1 MQLSFPPWETNAL
14 LASLDNGKK
23 VRSVSFAVKSS
34 RIRGGEHMKRNLMTM
49 IAGLGLLALAGNAW
63 ADGQLNIYNWG
74 DYTSPDL
81 IKKFEQTYNVHVT
94 ITDYD
99 SNDTALAK
107 IKSGGHGFD
116 IVVPSANFVPIY
128 IQEGLL
134 AETRPDQM
142 ENFKH
147 MDPKWVDVTFD
158 PGRHYT
164 VPWQWGSVGMLV
176 NTKFYSGDP
185 NTSAIFLDP
194 PDELKGRINVVP
206 EMGDVMNL
214 AIRYVGGQPCTG
226 DKGVLRKVRD
236 KLMAAKPHWISMD
249 PATPEKYSK
258 EDLAAGVNWNGWA
271 LRARLQNDKLVYGYP
286 KEGFPLFMDN
296 VAVLKDA
303 KNIENAKL
311 FQNFI
316 MAPENAAMISAFARY
331 ANGIKGSE
339 AFMPEDM
346 KTAPEVSIPKEFER
360 MGKLSETCPPEVQA
374 LYTEIWTEL
383 TK

>member
-1 MQLSFPPWETNAL
+1 MKFK
-14 LASLDNGKK
+14 LAS
-23 VRSVSFAVKSS
+23 VV
-34 RIRGGEHMKRNLMTM
+34 
-49 IAGLGLLALAGNAW
+49 AGLAMSFSANA
-63 ADGQLNIYNWG
+63 AMAEGELHIYNWG

-81 IKKFEQTYNVHVT
+81 IKKFEETYKVKVT

-107 IKSGGHGFD
+107 IKAGGHGFD
-116 IVVPSANFVPIY
+116 IVVPSATFVPIY

-142 ENFKH
+142 DNFKN
-147 MDPKWVDVTFD
+147 MDPKWIDVSYD

-164 VPWQWGSVGMLV
+164 VPWQWGTSGVLV
-176 NTKFYSGDP
+176 NTRFYTGDP
-185 NTSAIFLDP
+185 NTSAIFMDP
-194 PDELKGRINVVP
+194 PDELKGKINVVP
-206 EMGDVMNL
+206 EMNDVMHL
-214 AIRYVGGQPCTG
+214 AVRYVGGEPCTG
-226 DKGVLRKVRD
+226 DKEVLRKVRD

-249 PATPEKYSK
+249 YSNPEKYSK
-258 EDLAAGVNWNGWA
+258 EDIGAGVNWNGWSF
-271 LRARLQNDKLVYGYP
+271 RARLQNDKLVYGYP
-286 KEGFPLFMDN
+286 KEGYPIFIDN

-303 KNIENAKL
+303 KNLENAKL

-316 MAPENAAMISAFARY
+316 MDPENAAMISAFARY

-346 KTAPEVSIPKEFER
+346 KTAPEVDTPTEFEP
-360 MGKLSETCPPEVQA
+360 MGTIAVTCPPEVQE
-374 LYTEIWTEL
+374 LYTAIWTEL